1 MLMNVPSRSEPY
13 GALAE
18 SEKRHEWLEVQKEC
32 DSTDAFMLK
41 GSDAIQQKYNSMG
54 LSDVKTN
61 RHLNQPTI
69 SLISI
74 QVNKIS

>member
-1 MLMNVPSRSEPY
+1 MLMNVPSQSEPY

-41 GSDAIQQKYNSMG
+41 GSDAIQQK
-54 LSDVKTN
+54 
-61 RHLNQPTI
+61 
-69 SLISI
+69 
-74 QVNKIS
+74 